1 MDALLETI
9 AAGVAGLYRD
19 REIPEIQEVEDR
31 LGRMLTQQEYEQAID
46 TLNRVTEMIDES
58 AEKRARTLASDMAD
72 ERVRELESLEAALD
86 AERETAASMAAEL
99 RELKEHF
106 VSRANA
112 MAAQI
117 IAENAPAKRSRKPRS
132 RKPTP
137 APLPDASPEPDPGPT
152 PVIDL
157 TLVGRLRKK
166 LPLADAIERATMDAK

>member
-1 MDALLETI
+1 
-9 AAGVAGLYRD
+9 
-19 REIPEIQEVEDR
+19 
-31 LGRMLTQQEYEQAID
+31 
-46 TLNRVTEMIDES
+46 MIDES